1 MADSPTMTDMSTRY
15 TMNFAG
21 RVLYT
26 DVGSQQFV
34 ETVIHNNTDHIL
46 KSHGL
51 LKTCDITSCRKLRHC
66 NVEGVW
72 GVKKVL
78 FFQCLLF
85 CGGAAAVTASLA
97 LFLDKW

>member
-34 ETVIHNNTDHIL
+34 ETVTHNNTNHIL
-46 KSHGL
+46 KSHGHATL
-51 LKTCDITSCRKLRHC
+51 QPTYIHHAMFR
-66 NVEGVW
+66 V
-72 GVKKVL
+72 
-78 FFQCLLF
+78 
-85 CGGAAAVTASLA
+85 CGES
-97 LFLDKW
+97 KNCY